1 MKIYQ
6 TRDADWYTTKLNSLI
21 LSEGLDIEN
30 VVIERAEKLYEVA
43 VLYPQERKQVI
54 FLAVKCLYLI
64 GTLNKQLL
72 DEEEEKLFQ
81 EVLEVME
88 KGTKEYC
95 EKNNR
100 VIFGYEDSAFLGYLT
115 ANMLVDPSKD
125 CFVDNAVIAYLL
137 GTQTVKDPNYI
148 PRNRV

>member
-6 TRDADWYTTKLNSLI
+6 TRDADGYTTKLNSLI

-30 VVIERAEKLYEVA
+30 VVIERAEKLYEVT
-43 VLYPQERKQVI
+43 VLYPQERKQVV
-54 FLAVKCLYLI
+54 FTAVKCLYLI

-81 EVLEVME
+81 EVLKVIEIGARQHC
-88 KGTKEYC
+88 KKDT
-95 EKNNR
+95 R
-100 VIFGYEDSAFLGYLT
+100 IIFGYEDSVFLSYLT